1 MNGSMLLNIPAVS
14 VSQTG
19 KKGLAESGVASAGE
33 SNFGTMAFAALLLGL
48 TEPNQTAPGPVPDT
62 SKLNTAAKEL
72 PVVAVGLPPA
82 MPGISMVLQQ
92 VAGQDDADFLV
103 EKGNT
108 TPLLFDSTGVMVN
121 DGTIT
126 LSARRQLPES
136 ALFGDELSKVT
147 GEALERTA
155 PAGFKR
161 AEVINADPLE
171 VRVMPREAQ
180 GKLDVPWPDTEF
192 KTVATKL
199 SFHDNLAGNSASN
212 GLNLNPNHPGEFSSS
227 TVQNQVFKETGFQAI
242 ANQLIESSKAT
253 LTRGKSEVEIQLKP
267 EYLGKVHL
275 RLALEEGILSARF
288 LVENSAVGK
297 LLENNLHQLRQSLQ
311 EQGLKFGQVNVE
323 IGSGNF
329 AQDHAQQFNRPKQH
343 YSGLAGQS
351 DSVREEPVMRFYN
364 QHGINYL
371 A

>member
-1 MNGSMLLNIPAVS
+1 MNGSMLVNIPAVS

-19 KKGLAESGVASAGE
+19 KKGLGESGVASAGD

-48 TEPNQTAPGPVPDT
+48 TEPNQTVPGPVPDT
-62 SKLNTAAKEL
+62 SKVNAAAKEL

-92 VAGQDDADFLV
+92 VAGQDDADFLG

-121 DGTIT
+121 DGTNT

-147 GEALERTA
+147 GEVLETSVQT
-155 PAGFKR
+155 GIKGT
-161 AEVINADPLE
+161 EVINAGRLE
-171 VRVMPREAQ
+171 GHKQAEAQ
-180 GKLDVPWPDTEF
+180 GKLDVPWPETEF
-192 KTVATKL
+192 KAVATKL

-227 TVQNQVFKETGFQAI
+227 TVQNQVLKETGFQAI